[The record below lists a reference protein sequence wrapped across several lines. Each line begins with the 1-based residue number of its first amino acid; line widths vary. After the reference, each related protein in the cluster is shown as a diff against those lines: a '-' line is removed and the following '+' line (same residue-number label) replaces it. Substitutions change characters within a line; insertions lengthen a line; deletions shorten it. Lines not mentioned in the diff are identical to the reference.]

1 MCIRDRTQYE
11 WVLLIA
17 LLQFRNRRLVV
28 AEVERDITAE
38 VRIETHLVG
47 IVALVQYR
55 FGCGQVLLRFFA
67 SSWLSDTDTRQRALP
82 SELPQVLLGRAH
94 VGLAQ
99 RSEVPALVPLKS
111 VVRVTRF
118 EINPGEFIR
127 CARRIRKLFSGVLRI
142 ERLPL
147 VLCRLVRVALEGV
160 GYRHRPQRL
169 NFRSRW
175 SLLDGLCQ
183 MLARLLVLAL
193 QIQSHSRGQ
202 VCLEEIWGELQRTI
216 VKGESLILLA
226 LAIQLL
232 ALFDKFERIVGF
244 SARLTR
250 LRLCAEKDARKQEC
264 RHGVC
269 LLYTSPSPRDRT
281 RSRMPS

>member
-1 MCIRDRTQYE
+1 MSRVRSPYPAPIHSDRRHLFGKRRDFFFRQRPGKCVGRTMRVDGQDFAVIVQRLRSISGFFAGLRQQTQNE

-38 VRIETHLVG
+38 IGIETHLVG

-111 VVRVTRF
+111 V
-118 EINPGEFIR
+118 
-127 CARRIRKLFSGVLRI
+127 
-142 ERLPL
+142 
-147 VLCRLVRVALEGV
+147 
-160 GYRHRPQRL
+160 
-169 NFRSRW
+169 
-175 SLLDGLCQ
+175 
-183 MLARLLVLAL
+183 
-193 QIQSHSRGQ
+193 
-202 VCLEEIWGELQRTI
+202 
-216 VKGESLILLA
+216 
-226 LAIQLL
+226 
-232 ALFDKFERIVGF
+232 
-244 SARLTR
+244 
-250 LRLCAEKDARKQEC
+250 
-264 RHGVC
+264 C
-269 LLYTSPSPRDRT
+269 LLYTSPSPRDGLLY
-281 RSRMPS
+281 RMPS